1 MVLSGLGE
9 RLETTLAPSAVLP
22 TIVESVA
29 QALKLPYAAIT
40 LKRNAEGE
48 SIKVA
53 EYGKKSVREPLIVP
67 LSYQQETVGELILSP
82 RSPTESFSKSD
93 LKLLGDLAH
102 QVGVAAHAVRLS
114 ADLQRSRERLVT
126 AREEER
132 KRLRRDLH
140 DGVGPQLAALTLKLE
155 TARNLLS
162 HDPKTA
168 VLIAELSERARATV
182 SDVRRSV
189 HALRPPALDELGLI
203 PALREGVAQYS
214 QNGLN
219 ISVEAPASLPP
230 LPAAVEVATYH
241 IAHEAVTNVVRH
253 AGASNCS
260 MRIALDEE
268 ADVVHLEVE
277 DDGRGVGEDHKAGVG
292 THSMRE
298 RAEELGGRCTIQAL
312 PLRGT
317 LVSVQLP
324 CWTARDTHHQEE

>member
-1 MVLSGLGE
+1 
-9 RLETTLAPSAVLP
+9 
-22 TIVESVA
+22 
-29 QALKLPYAAIT
+29 
-40 LKRNAEGE
+40 
-48 SIKVA
+48 VA
-53 EYGKKSVREPLIVP
+53 EYGKKSAGEPLVVP

-82 RSPTESFSKSD
+82 RSPGESFSKSD
-93 LKLLGDLAH
+93 LQLIGDLAR

-168 VLIAELSERARATV
+168 ALMAQLSERARATV

-189 HALRPPALDELGLI
+189 HALRPPALDELGLV
-203 PALREGVAQYS
+203 PALREGAAQYG
-214 QNGLN
+214 QNGLQV
-219 ISVEAPASLPP
+219 SVEAPESLPP
-230 LPAAVEVATYH
+230 LPAAVEVAAYR
-241 IAHEAVTNVVRH
+241 IVQEAMTNVVRH
-253 AGASNCS
+253 AGASKCS
-260 MRIALDEE
+260 MRITLDKE
-268 ADVVHLEVE
+268 ADVLHLEVE
-277 DDGRGVGEDHKAGVG
+277 DDGRGVGEAHKAGVG
-292 THSMRE
+292 AHSMRE
-298 RAEELGGRCTIQAL
+298 RAEELGGRCTIEAL

-324 CWTARDTHHQEE
+324 CWTARDTQRQEE